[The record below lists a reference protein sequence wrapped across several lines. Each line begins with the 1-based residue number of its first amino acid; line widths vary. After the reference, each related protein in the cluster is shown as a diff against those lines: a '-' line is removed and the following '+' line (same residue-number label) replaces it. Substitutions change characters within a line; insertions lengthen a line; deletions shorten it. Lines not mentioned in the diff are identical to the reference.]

1 MSFDPRINSF
11 RIRQYTLLLGEM
23 TNDVHCLALNACIK
37 IFLNQVHEAKYKLYI
52 YFFFLHSKKK
62 KVHLSGCAEVS
73 FDVFCRC
80 DEAEMKTPCSCS
92 IRTVCNSA
100 RAQLCGENILFG
112 LKTLPQ
118 TLTVCLIVC
127 PHVLI

>member
-37 IFLNQVHEAKYKLYI
+37 FFLNQVHESKYKLYI

-62 KVHLSGCAEVS
+62 RYIFQDVLRYLS
-73 FDVFCRC
+73 
-80 DEAEMKTPCSCS
+80 TCSVAVM
-92 IRTVCNSA
+92 R
-100 RAQLCGENILFG
+100 RR
-112 LKTLPQ
+112 
-118 TLTVCLIVC
+118 
-127 PHVLI
+127 

>member
-37 IFLNQVHEAKYKLYI
+37 KCKTRCMNLNTNYIFI
-52 YFFFLHSKKK
+52 YFSYIAKNK

-73 FDVFCRC
+73 FDMFCRC

-100 RAQLCGENILFG
+100 RVQLCGENILFG